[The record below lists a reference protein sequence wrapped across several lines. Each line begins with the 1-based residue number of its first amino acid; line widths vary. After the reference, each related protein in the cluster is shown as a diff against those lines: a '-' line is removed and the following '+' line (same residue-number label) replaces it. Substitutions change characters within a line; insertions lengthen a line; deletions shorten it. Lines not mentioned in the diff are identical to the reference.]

1 MAKTN
6 TTLTEKETAL
16 LNIIA
21 EGMDSPG
28 SGWLHEIGDGSHSEA
43 AVLGSLI
50 KKGLV
55 DSRADT
61 DGGAGTCYFV
71 ELTDEGAKIV
81 GLHKNQWGCWER
93 EQEPE
98 PDEEM
103 EKLEDI
109 VLEDY
114 DETPD
119 LSSATHWGSCM
130 IMFLVAKRDM
140 AHIDRNACKNK
151 LVEAHKLVNKLDIHQ
166 APVLERARAKRM
178 VESLEKAL
186 ERYEKE
192 LAALQAQV
200 SELDWSQA

>member
-21 EGMDSPG
+21 KGMDSPG

-81 GLHKNQWGCWER
+81 GLHKNQWGCW
-93 EQEPE
+93 
-98 PDEEM
+98 
-103 EKLEDI
+103 
-109 VLEDY
+109 
-114 DETPD
+114 
-119 LSSATHWGSCM
+119 
-130 IMFLVAKRDM
+130 
-140 AHIDRNACKNK
+140 
-151 LVEAHKLVNKLDIHQ
+151 
-166 APVLERARAKRM
+166 
-178 VESLEKAL
+178 
-186 ERYEKE
+186 
-192 LAALQAQV
+192 
-200 SELDWSQA
+200 